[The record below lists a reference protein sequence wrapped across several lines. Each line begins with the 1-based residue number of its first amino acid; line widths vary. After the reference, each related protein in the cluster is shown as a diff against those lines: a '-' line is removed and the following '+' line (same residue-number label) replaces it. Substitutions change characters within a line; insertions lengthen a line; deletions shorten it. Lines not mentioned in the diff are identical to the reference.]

1 MNLQRI
7 NAVILRQAY
16 EARRNPDRLMD
27 TLYWPVLDVFLWG
40 FFTIYLAQTSQ
51 LKPGLIT
58 FLLGSAILWG
68 VFRAFQRDM
77 TIGLLGDLWSR
88 NLGNMFSSPLTISE
102 YMTALILANLL
113 KTLAGM
119 TIAGLIALMFYSYNF
134 FRMLPMFIP
143 SILNLIIFGFV
154 VGLAITGLIFRFTTR
169 IQALTWSFTGFLMPI
184 SCVFYP
190 LNSLPKYL
198 QPFAWAL
205 PSTHAFEGMRQ
216 VIAGGGVSMEQFGW
230 GLLLNS
236 VYFVLAAVFF
246 QWMFEQARTRGLLI
260 KHE

>member
-1 MNLQRI
+1 VNLNRI
-7 NAVILRQAY
+7 VAVILRQAY
-16 EARRNPDRLMD
+16 EARRNPDRVMD
-27 TLYWPVLDVFLWG
+27 MLYWPILDVFLWG
-40 FFTIYLAQTSQ
+40 FLTVYLARSSN

-77 TIGLLGDLWSR
+77 TIGLLSDLWSR
-88 NLGNMFSSPLTISE
+88 NLGNMFSTPLTISE
-102 YMTALILANLL
+102 YMTALVAVNLF
-113 KTLAGM
+113 KTTIGM
-119 TIAGLIALMFYSYNF
+119 AAASLIAWIFYSYNV
-134 FRMLPMFIP
+134 FRILPGLLP
-143 SILNLIIFGFV
+143 SLLNLLLFAFV
-154 VGLAITGLIFRFTTR
+154 VGLAITALIFRFTTR

-190 LNSLPKYL
+190 VAALPTYL

-205 PSTHAFEGMRQ
+205 PSTHAFEDMRA
-216 VIAGGGVSMEQFGW
+216 VIASGKLSMAHFGW

-236 VYFVLAAVFF
+236 LYFVCAAAFF
-246 QWMFEQARTRGLLI
+246 RWMFERSRSRGLLI

>member
-1 MNLQRI
+1 MRLHRI
-7 NAVILRQAY
+7 QAVILRQAY

-27 TLYWPVLDVFLWG
+27 MLYWPVLDVFLWG
-40 FFTIYLAQTSQ
+40 FITIYLGQASQ

-77 TIGLLGDLWSR
+77 TIGLLSDLWSR
-88 NLGNMFSSPLTISE
+88 NLGNMFSTPLTITE
-102 YMTALILANLL
+102 YLTALIVANLF
-113 KTLAGM
+113 KTFVGMMAG
-119 TIAGLIALMFYSYNF
+119 GLIAYAFYSYNF
-134 FRMLPMFIP
+134 FRILPLLLP
-143 SILNLIIFGFV
+143 SLFNLIVFGFV

-169 IQALTWSFTGFLMPI
+169 IQALTWSFTGFLMPL

-190 LNSLPKYL
+190 VSSLPKYL
-198 QPFAWAL
+198 RPLAWAL
-205 PSTHAFEGMRQ
+205 PTTHAFEGMRQ
-216 VIAGGGVSMEQFGW
+216 AIASGGVSMADFGW
-230 GLLLNS
+230 GLLLNLI
-236 VYFVLAAVFF
+236 YGVLAAIFF